1 MPWTKCVNMLLLV
14 KHAAGQKIVLAPFHF
29 RKPGVDLGWFQK
41 DMKIEEYWSKSRC
54 TKEL

>member
-14 KHAAGQKIVLAPFHF
+14 KHGAGQKIVLAPFHF